1 MLTTYVL
8 GGKLKKSGLIMLLA
22 LIAVPLVF
30 PLLFNAYIAYV
41 PGKMVGDENGWLGF
55 LGGYTGGLLAFIS
68 AYFIYRNEKL
78 ARERT
83 LLHISSSNDDNGEAP
98 RSVLTPRLIDQVEP
112 DIAQISFLPFI
123 EVTFKVT
130 NVSENFANDVQL
142 KLLGG
147 TGAILWFYHAE
158 LDKYIEYESIALL
171 QPSQSQTFKMKIDN
185 HLVSGYEEL
194 DFELSST
201 NLFGQKTKQK
211 VQLLLHEESKG
222 YLFKHRT

>member
-1 MLTTYVL
+1 
-8 GGKLKKSGLIMLLA
+8 MLLA

-41 PGKMVGDENGWLGF
+41 PGEMVGDENGWLGF

-78 ARERT
+78 TRERT

-98 RSVLTPRLIDQVEP
+98 RSVLTPRLIDQDEP

-142 KLLGG
+142 KLLGR

-171 QPSQSQTFKMKIDN
+171 QPSQNQTFKMKIDN

>member
-1 MLTTYVL
+1 LLTTYVL